1 MELEFCESVVT
12 ALLTEMSWSTGKKIG
27 VDTLATIVDN
37 RCTAVSYMLTQKDY
51 NRLLAVIDK
60 RKEKWYGEKEAV

>member
-1 MELEFCESVVT
+1 
-12 ALLTEMSWSTGKKIG
+12 MSWSTGKKIG